1 MRDALPWKSAFVFDF
16 LEREPKPIRD
26 STGPRDVEPSTVDA
40 NARLPLL
47 EEPIIEV
54 VDPSGAL
61 RE

>member
-16 LEREPKPIRD
+16 LEREPIRD
-26 STGPRDVEPSTVDA
+26 STGPRDVELSTVDA
-40 NARLPLL
+40 NARLPFL